1 MDRTSSDFHLLLCF
15 LALLCIHG
23 KGQVV
28 TGLSP
33 SCEVGVTVQR
43 GIVWKAVPQQHLTIN
58 CTVKHCGETL
68 YVTWCKLLDTN
79 ICEQINNKESVV
91 RQTDKYV
98 KDELISFLDFKRIS
112 ISDDGLYRCQLRE
125 FNYALVSHSIN
136 VSISDRHKPRVENFN
151 SNANDSSNITSE
163 EAASLHWVPYLTI
176 SISVVVLVF
185 IVTVIS
191 LLSFY
196 NCKRLMT
203 NSQTKG
209 QEMSTLMLPDIPKD
223 STPSAAVL
231 HAHYSNLYDNY
242 LHSNAVMSRSPMTHG
257 AQPVA
262 NSAGGGQGSSCLVYA
277 TLNHLPSGTSG
288 RTQQTTNQQDEH
300 SDYAAIRF
308 S

>member
-68 YVTWCKLLDTN
+68 
-79 ICEQINNKESVV
+79 
-91 RQTDKYV
+91 
-98 KDELISFLDFKRIS
+98 
-112 ISDDGLYRCQLRE
+112 CQLRE